1 MARPASTQPTEGELE
16 ILRVLWEG
24 GPSELKQVCAG
35 LRRNRAVA
43 TTTVATMLR
52 VMQEKGLVDRHEG
65 ENARSSVW
73 SARVTRAAAST
84 TMLKR
89 LLDLVFD
96 GSARGLV
103 AHMVETGKLSA
114 GDRREI
120 RRLLD
125 DDTSEPRRNAPATPR
140 TKGGPRR

>member
-1 MARPASTQPTEGELE
+1 
-16 ILRVLWEG
+16 
-24 GPSELKQVCAG
+24 
-35 LRRNRAVA
+35 
-43 TTTVATMLR
+43 MLR

-65 ENARSSVW
+65 ENARASLW

-103 AHMVETGKLSA
+103 AHMVEAGKLSE

-125 DDTSEPRRNAPATPR
+125 DTSEPKRKASATPR
-140 TKGGPRR
+140 TKEGPRR

>member
-16 ILRVLWEG
+16 ILRVLWG
-24 GPSELKQVCAG
+24 AGPSELKQVCAG
-35 LRRNRAVA
+35 LRRNRPVA

-52 VMQEKGLVDRHEG
+52 VMQEKGLVDRHES
-65 ENARSSVW
+65 ENARASVW
-73 SARVTRAAAST
+73 SARVTRTAAST

-89 LLDLVFD
+89 LVDLVFD

-103 AHMVETGKLSA
+103 AHMVETGRLTEA
-114 GDRREI
+114 DRREI
-120 RRLLD
+120 CRLLD
-125 DDTSEPRRNAPATPR
+125 AETSGPERNASTPSR

>member
-35 LRRNRAVA
+35 LRRNRPVA

-65 ENARSSVW
+65 ENARASVW
-73 SARVTRAAAST
+73 SARVTRAATST

-103 AHMVETGKLSA
+103 AHMVETGKLSE

-125 DDTSEPRRNAPATPR
+125 DDTSEPKRNASATPR